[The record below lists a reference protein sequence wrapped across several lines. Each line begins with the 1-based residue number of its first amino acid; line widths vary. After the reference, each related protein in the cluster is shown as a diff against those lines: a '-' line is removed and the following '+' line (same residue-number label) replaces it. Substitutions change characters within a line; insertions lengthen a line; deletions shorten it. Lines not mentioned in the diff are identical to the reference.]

1 MQKLKSLLDII
12 HRFRNTEDMSHEDAF
27 LAGLSL
33 GNLDQA
39 QNKLFEILSQI
50 KQSDC
55 SSPTNYLKKRL

>member
-1 MQKLKSLLDII
+1 MQKLQSLLDII

-33 GNLDQA
+33 GNLDQT

-50 KQSDC
+50 K
-55 SSPTNYLKKRL
+55 